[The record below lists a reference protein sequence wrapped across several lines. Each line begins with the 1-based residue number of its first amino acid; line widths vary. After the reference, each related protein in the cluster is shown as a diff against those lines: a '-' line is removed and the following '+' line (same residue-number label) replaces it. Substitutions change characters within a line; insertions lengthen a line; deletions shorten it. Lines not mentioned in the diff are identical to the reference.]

1 MSDAPN
7 SKIKAIS
14 FNLDNEI
21 EAFMFEYANQ
31 LKQRK
36 QSFSGLIK
44 HLLMAYLI
52 NVGNPPPGI
61 QGMSAGGQ
69 LASTGD
75 LLEERAKKEKEQP
88 IKGISKGMPYAF
100 SDD

>member
-1 MSDAPN
+1 MSDTPN

-21 EAFMFEYANQ
+21 EAFMYDYANQ

-36 QSFSGLIK
+36 QSFSGLLK

-61 QGMSAGGQ
+61 QGINAGDQ
-69 LASTGD
+69 AAPTGEAM
-75 LLEERAKKEKEQP
+75 EERPKKENP
-88 IKGISKGMPYAF
+88 VRGISQGMPYAF

>member
-1 MSDAPN
+1 MSDTPN

-21 EAFMFEYANQ
+21 EAFMYDYANQ

-36 QSFSGLIK
+36 QSFSGLLK

-61 QGMSAGGQ
+61 QGMQGVDSSAPKGE
-69 LASTGD
+69 SM
-75 LLEERAKKEKEQP
+75 EEAPKKENP
-88 IKGISKGMPYAF
+88 IRGISKGMPYAF
-100 SDD
+100 SDE

>member
-1 MSDAPN
+1 MSDTPN

-21 EAFMFEYANQ
+21 EAFMYEYANQ

-36 QSFSGLIK
+36 QSFSGLLK

-61 QGMSAGGQ
+61 QGVQSGEQAASVDESAV
-69 LASTGD
+69 
-75 LLEERAKKEKEQP
+75 EKPEKQKP
-88 IKGISKGMPYAF
+88 VRGISKGMPYAF
-100 SDD
+100 SDE